1 MIASPPLRKGLPFV
15 GVLPQFR
22 KNPPVFLETTARDH
36 GDLVH
41 FRLGPQ
47 DIYLVSNPDWI
58 KDILVTHQTNFT
70 KSRFLERAKI
80 LLGEGLLT
88 SEGEFH
94 RLQRRLVQPAFHRDR
109 LIGYASAMVETTAQ
123 TREHWTNGAQ
133 LDMSREM
140 MRLTLGVV
148 AKTLFNADVSSDADE
163 IGNALTQVMVLFD
176 MVLMPFSEW
185 IEKLPLPSVR
195 RFEKARDFLDKT
207 IYGIIA
213 ERRAGKEDK
222 GDLLSMLLLAQDE
235 DGGAGMSAGTGAGM
249 NDKQIR
255 DEALT
260 LFLAGHETTAN
271 ALMWVWYLL
280 SENPSAAQ
288 TFYDEVDSV
297 LQGRLPTF
305 DDLPRLKY
313 TEWVFAE
320 SMRLYPP
327 AWVIGRRAIADY
339 SIAQYAIPAKSILML
354 SPWVVHRD
362 PRWFPEPAQFRPERW
377 SEPDTRPK
385 FAYFP
390 FGGGMR
396 VCIGERFAWMEG
408 VLLLATVAQQWKF
421 KLVPGHPVATAAL
434 ITLRAKHGMKMV
446 AERRPASPLAMSPSS
461 STQSHPVP
469 V

>member
-1 MIASPPLRKGLPFV
+1 MTLSPPLRKGLPIV

-22 KNPPVFLETTARDH
+22 KNPPLFLQSLAQDH
-36 GDLVH
+36 GDIVH

-47 DIYLVSNPDWI
+47 DIYLVSSPDWI
-58 KDILVTHQTNFT
+58 KDILVTNQANFT
-70 KSRFLERAKI
+70 KSRFLQRAKV

-88 SEGEFH
+88 SEGDFH
-94 RLQRRLVQPAFHRDR
+94 RRQRRLVQPAFHRDR
-109 LIGYASAMVETTAQ
+109 LVGYALAMVETTAQ
-123 TREHWTNGAQ
+123 TREQWTGGAP
-133 LDMSREM
+133 LDMAREM
-140 MRLTLGVV
+140 MRLTLAVV
-148 AKTLFNADVSSDADE
+148 AKTLFSADVASDADE
-163 IGNALTQVMVLFD
+163 IGNALTQVMILFD

-213 ERRAGKEDK
+213 DRRASKEDK

-235 DGGAGMSAGTGAGM
+235 DSSTMS
-249 NDKQIR
+249 DKQIR

-271 ALMWVWYLL
+271 ALMWAWYLL
-280 SENPSAAQ
+280 SQNPTAAEK
-288 TFYDEVDSV
+288 FYDEVDRV
-297 LQGRLPTF
+297 LEGRLPTF

-313 TEWVFAE
+313 SEGVFAE

-339 SIAQYAIPAKSILML
+339 PIAQYTIPAKSILMM

-362 PRWFPEPAQFRPERW
+362 PRWFPEPEQFSPERW
-377 SEPDTRPK
+377 SVPDERPK
-385 FAYFP
+385 FSYFP

-408 VLLLATVAQQWKF
+408 VLLLATVAQQWRF

-446 AERRPASPLAMSPSS
+446 AERRSPNPPATSPSS

-469 V
+469 A